1 MNELSLLAL
10 TFLVLIPLQVFNYF
24 YKAKINVRHNEC
36 LIYALKIRNS
46 MLVKP
51 DVELTGDA
59 LLEKHENVQ
68 LRNEEIYRTCV
79 KELQRTKDKLK
90 NRYGVKGLSKN
101 LNNKLYFD
109 YKKAKMAYD
118 QASSITGSSITG
130 L

>member
-1 MNELSLLAL
+1 
-10 TFLVLIPLQVFNYF
+10 
-24 YKAKINVRHNEC
+24 
-36 LIYALKIRNS
+36 